1 MCNFLAKFTIF
12 AEPRVTI
19 LGNGDVHA
27 NQGSKVV
34 LKCKISGTLQKPAY
48 IFW

>member
-1 MCNFLAKFTIF
+1 MFTTIYYF
-12 AEPRVTI
+12 TEPKVTI

-27 NQGSKVV
+27 NQGSKVI

>member
-1 MCNFLAKFTIF
+1 MMKHLLIF
-12 AEPRVTI
+12 VTEPKVTI